1 MIKGTLGIFLLVF
14 CINPFY
20 KADPITVFK
29 VVLPDSLEVEINVR
43 LDSLGMP
50 DGYEANVLTPVCEV
64 DKCYD
69 IEIQF
74 SWDLI
79 GRYQYYDTIPGS
91 PLTKLDHE
99 PFVGEDYQKLHEIL
113 SNANSVLASYE
124 KEELVKDTRTSSIDG
139 FTGATIREV
148 KESVIGGAVYS
159 CYTLWHIVHGA
170 IIDSLASATKSMFSK
185 NLVGKLVAK
194 DDQEI
199 NYYLINHFSDEDF
212 SIYLLEILTTIQE
225 GEGYYAKNAI
235 DKIPTQVLNN
245 QEAQVFFAGQFEK
258 LNYFAQVALL
268 KKLDKSAL
276 EDGFKEVL
284 AKQLENRNSY
294 RNELI
299 QKLIEEQP

>member
-1 MIKGTLGIFLLVF
+1 
-14 CINPFY
+14 
-20 KADPITVFK
+20 
-29 VVLPDSLEVEINVR
+29 
-43 LDSLGMP
+43 
-50 DGYEANVLTPVCEV
+50 
-64 DKCYD
+64 
-69 IEIQF
+69 
-74 SWDLI
+74 
-79 GRYQYYDTIPGS
+79 
-91 PLTKLDHE
+91 
-99 PFVGEDYQKLHEIL
+99 
-113 SNANSVLASYE
+113 
-124 KEELVKDTRTSSIDG
+124 
-139 FTGATIREV
+139 
-148 KESVIGGAVYS
+148 
-159 CYTLWHIVHGA
+159 
-170 IIDSLASATKSMFSK
+170 MFSK

-284 AKQLENRNSY
+284 VKQLENRNSY